1 MMTYGRAIMMKRS
14 SKGKYASGG
23 SNNQTAYSSAIP
35 TTTSPTSAIPAPLT
49 PPLVAS
55 SFLSSLL
62 EEEED
67 EVEEESSEDEGAVD
81 SAESVSAVCDSLLS
95 LAPTQYCVLVE
106 MSITQSSSGAQYMPV
121 SQQV

>member
-1 MMTYGRAIMMKRS
+1 M
-14 SKGKYASGG
+14 
-23 SNNQTAYSSAIP
+23 
-35 TTTSPTSAIPAPLT
+35 PAPLT

-55 SFLSSLL
+55 SLSSLL
-62 EEEED
+62 EEDED
-67 EVEEESSEDEGAVD
+67 EVEEESSSEDEGAVD
-81 SAESVSAVCDSLLS
+81 SAESLSAVCDSLLS